1 MIRITKK
8 KKEITICGHSGY
20 EKMGKDIVC
29 ASVSSIVTTTINA
42 LIRLD
47 PECIFYESK
56 EGYVH
61 FLLKK
66 EGKMEILLMENM
78 MSLLKE
84 LESNYK
90 KYIKINEEV

>member
-1 MIRITKK
+1 MIYIQKK
-8 KKEITICGHSGY
+8 KQEITIQGHSGY
-20 EKMGKDIVC
+20 EESGKDIVC

-42 LIRLD
+42 LLRMDSNCLS
-47 PECIFYESK
+47 YEAK
-56 EGYVH
+56 DGYVY

-66 EGKMEILLMENM
+66 EGEIELLLVENM

-84 LESNYK
+84 LEKDYK